1 MEAVLYMVDKSARK
15 RLKEIKK
22 EIKRLKKEY
31 RKVEFRPCQN
41 DAELKLKDED
51 LKKLMEKIYGLE
63 KEQDRF
69 ILNSGRVDRE
79 E

>member
-1 MEAVLYMVDKSARK
+1 MVDKAAQK
-15 RLKEIKK
+15 RLKQIRK

-41 DAELKLKDED
+41 DKELFQKTED
-51 LKKLMEKIYGLE
+51 LRMIMDKIYDLE

-69 ILNSGRVDRE
+69 ILDSGRISHGI
-79 E
+79 